1 MCVCTPQSPI
11 LRNVCVMLI
20 ILRAVPCRVVMYF
33 LQQSGRMPLRYCIL
47 LIITDGISQEI
58 EETKRKL
65 AVYSSVPLS
74 VIFVGIG
81 RAEFKSMY
89 NLCDGEQ
96 EEEQQ
101 RKNTTFVEF
110 RHHQH
115 DPASMGRAALSEMPN
130 QIVEYMTQN
139 GIQPS
144 HLA

>member
-1 MCVCTPQSPI
+1 
-11 LRNVCVMLI
+11 
-20 ILRAVPCRVVMYF
+20 
-33 LQQSGRMPLRYCIL
+33 MPLRYCIL

-74 VIFVGIG
+74 VIFVGVG

-89 NLCDGEQ
+89 NLCDSEQ
-96 EEEQQ
+96 TT
-101 RKNTTFVEF
+101 RTNTTFVEF

-144 HLA
+144 HLS